1 MNGIDEMTTV
11 LEPAPLPDFV
21 ETKYVQDITSRALS
35 YIKAGF
41 PVHFR
46 GPSGT
51 GKTTL
56 AMHLASKIERPV
68 VMIHG
73 DEEFSTSDLVGGQ
86 QGYRFRKVIDRFVSR
101 VLKVEE
107 DMVKHWVDNRLTVA
121 CKYGFTLIYDEFT
134 RSRPEANNI
143 LLSVLQEKMMDLP
156 VGRGGEEPYLR
167 VDPDFTAIF
176 TSNPEEYAGVHRS
189 QDALRDRMI
198 TLDLDH
204 FDYDTEVAITRAKS
218 KLSKHDVEMIVNIVR
233 GLRESGRCEFVPT
246 IRGCIMIAKT
256 LKVQN
261 LTPPKA
267 NGAFMRMCQD
277 ILASETSRVG
287 SKTNQD
293 RVKEIVRELVAK
305 ELGMGKTVD
314 VPKEARKGTTVIE
327 SLDSKE
333 KENETQKEESE
344 SLAGVSG

>member
-1 MNGIDEMTTV
+1 MIDEITTV
-11 LEPAPLPDFV
+11 LEPRPLPDFV
-21 ETKYVQDITSRALS
+21 ESKYVKEISERALL

-41 PVHFR
+41 PIHFR

-56 AMHLASKIERPV
+56 AMNVATKIGRPV

-73 DEEFSTSDLVGGQ
+73 DEEFTTSDLVGGEH
-86 QGYRFRKVIDRFVSR
+86 GYRFRKVVDRFVSR

-107 DMVKHWVDNRLTVA
+107 DMIKRWVDSRLTVA

-143 LLSVLQEKMMDLP
+143 LLSILQEKMMDLP
-156 VGRGGEEPYLR
+156 VGRGEDPYLK

-198 TLDLDH
+198 TMDLDH
-204 FDYDTEVAITRAKS
+204 FDYDTEIAITRAKS
-218 KLSKHDVEMIVNIVR
+218 KLLKRDVEVIVNIVR
-233 GLRESGRCEFVPT
+233 GLRESEKCEFAPT
-246 IRGCIMIAKT
+246 VRGCIMIAKT

-261 LTPPKA
+261 ITPSKS
-267 NGAFMRMCQD
+267 NGTFMQICQD

-287 SKTNQD
+287 SKTNQS
-293 RVKEIVRELVAK
+293 RVKEIVKELV
-305 ELGMGKTVD
+305 
-314 VPKEARKGTTVIE
+314 
-327 SLDSKE
+327 E
-333 KENETQKEESE
+333 KHCN
-344 SLAGVSG
+344 

>member
-1 MNGIDEMTTV
+1 MIDEMTTV
-11 LEPAPLPDFV
+11 LAPSPLPDFV
-21 ETKYVQDITSRALS
+21 ESKHIKEITKRALS

-56 AMHLASKIERPV
+56 AMHAASKIGRPV

-73 DEEFSTSDLVGGQ
+73 DEEFTTSDLVGGEY
-86 QGYRFRKVIDRFVSR
+86 GYRFKKVVDRFVSR

-107 DMVKHWVDNRLTVA
+107 DMIKRWVDNRLTVA

-143 LLSVLQEKMMDLP
+143 LLSILQEKMMDLP
-156 VGRGGEEPYLR
+156 VGRGEEPYLK

-198 TLDLDH
+198 TMDLDH
-204 FDYDTEVAITRAKS
+204 FDYDTEVAITRTKS
-218 KLSKHDVEMIVNIVR
+218 KLSKRDAVMIVNIVR
-233 GLRESGRCEFVPT
+233 GLRESEKCEFAPT
-246 IRGCIMIAKT
+246 VRGCIMIAKT

-261 LTPPKA
+261 ITPSKA
-267 NGAFMRMCQD
+267 NGAFMQICQD

-287 SKTNQD
+287 SKTNQA
-293 RVKEIVRELVAK
+293 RVKEIVKELV
-305 ELGMGKTVD
+305 
-314 VPKEARKGTTVIE
+314 
-327 SLDSKE
+327 E
-333 KENETQKEESE
+333 KNFN
-344 SLAGVSG
+344 